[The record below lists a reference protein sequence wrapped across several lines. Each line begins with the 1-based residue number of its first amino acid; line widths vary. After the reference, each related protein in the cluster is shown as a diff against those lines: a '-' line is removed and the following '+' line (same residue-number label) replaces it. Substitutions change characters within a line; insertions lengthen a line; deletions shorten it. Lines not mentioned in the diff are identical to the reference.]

1 MHRWTNHATVL
12 GTVIGGLSLV
22 VALLAWLWP
31 QQSDHDDNPDAH
43 QPSTVGTASAATTST
58 AAVPAAEFLDA
69 GGLAAEE
76 GSGRITALPR
86 AIKGDA
92 GYAGHPIAIRCPS
105 NQAGDQVSDVTYPLR
120 GRYAQF
126 DATVHPY
133 YPPHADQG
141 SATYVTVLTAVRE
154 NDDTLT
160 TSEAGS
166 QKRASPAAPLA
177 LSAPVD
183 HAEKLTIRVQ
193 CGDPDGM
200 VVLTGARVTPA

>member
-1 MHRWTNHATVL
+1 MHRWTNLATVL

-31 QQSDHDDNPDAH
+31 QPSDHDDRPGSR
-43 QPSTVGTASAATTST
+43 PSSTVATTGRAPVAT
-58 AAVPAAEFLDA
+58 TAVPAAEFLDA
-69 GGLAAEE
+69 GGPTAEA

-86 AIKGDA
+86 AIKADA
-92 GYAGHPIAIRCPS
+92 GYANHPVAIRCPS
-105 NQAGDQVSDVTYPLR
+105 NQAGDQVSDVTYSLL

-126 DATVHPY
+126 EATVHPY
-133 YPPHADQG
+133 YPPNTDQG
-141 SATYVTVLTAVRE
+141 SATYVTVLTAVRDSD
-154 NDDTLT
+154 NTLT

-177 LSAPVD
+177 LSVPVD